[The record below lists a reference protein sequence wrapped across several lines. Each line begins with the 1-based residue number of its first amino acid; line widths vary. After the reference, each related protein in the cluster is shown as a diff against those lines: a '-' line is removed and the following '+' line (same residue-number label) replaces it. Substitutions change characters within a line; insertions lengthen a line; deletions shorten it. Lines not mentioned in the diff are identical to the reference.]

1 MQSILQNL
9 SVKMKIN
16 LISGLFISAIIIIV
30 GFGVAKMKTVEGQF
44 FLYSNVAAKMQLE
57 ITEINRDMNYVSR
70 LTRSIMLGDNY
81 QKNFTKLEDRID
93 DIEGHFRELSQAV
106 GSADNKSVKDQI
118 SQLISKSKTSTM
130 TFLVESKKLMQSIE
144 SNNTDE
150 TRKAAWR
157 KYKAEFS
164 PLAVSAREDFADLT
178 KVATGY
184 RKDIHEG
191 AKSTVESAVGVIITV
206 SVVILI
212 IGVVLSML
220 ISRSIINPLLA
231 LNKTI
236 NEIEQNSDLTLRTNI
251 AGKDELSSVG
261 HAVDSLMSKF
271 HETLNTIT
279 NAANSLN
286 QSAAELATS
295 SSNTSENI
303 NKQRLETDMV
313 VTAMNQMAI
322 TAQEVATNAA
332 NTASGAEESNHLAIE
347 GQSVVSNT
355 VDSISSLAGQIDN
368 AANSIDKVSTD
379 SQEIGRVLDVISGI
393 AEQTN
398 LLALNAAIEAARAG
412 EQGRG
417 FAVVADEVRSLASRT
432 ESSTQEIK
440 AMIDSLQDSSKQA
453 VDIMSLSKEQ
463 AESSVQNAQSAGQAL
478 DQITTS
484 ISTINDMAAQI
495 ATAAEEQTSVNEEI
509 NRNITNISVISDDTA
524 TEAEGTSSASH
535 VLSDLANELNHQ
547 VSQFKV

>member
-16 LISGLFISAIIIIV
+16 LISGLFISAIVIIV
-30 GFGVAKMKTVEGQF
+30 GFSVSKMKSVEGQF
-44 FLYSNVAAKMQLE
+44 FLYSTVAAKMQLE

-70 LTRSIMLGDNY
+70 LTRSIMLGDDF
-81 QKNFTKLEDRID
+81 QKNFTKLDKRID
-93 DIEGHFRELSQAV
+93 DIEKHFKEMSQAL
-106 GSADNKSVKDQI
+106 SAADNKSVKDQI
-118 SQLISKSKTSTM
+118 SRLLSKSKDSTLK
-130 TFLVESKKLMQSIE
+130 FLVESKKLMQSIE

-178 KVATGY
+178 KVANSY
-184 RKDIHEG
+184 RAEIHEG
-191 AKSTVESAVGVIITV
+191 AKTTVESAVGVIVLV
-206 SVVILI
+206 SVVILVVGI
-212 IGVVLSML
+212 VLSML
-220 ISRSIINPLLA
+220 ISRSIISPLLS

-261 HAVDSLMSKF
+261 HAVDSLMMKF
-271 HETLNTIT
+271 HETLNTIM

-286 QSAAELATS
+286 HSASELATS
-295 SSNTSENI
+295 SSHTSENI

-313 VTAMNQMAI
+313 VTAMNEMAI
-322 TAQEVATNAA
+322 TAQEVASNAA
-332 NTASGAEESNHLAIE
+332 STASGAEESNQQAIE

-355 VDSISSLAGQIDN
+355 VNSISSLADQIDT

-453 VDIMSLSKEQ
+453 VEIMSSSKEQ
-463 AESSVQNAQSAGQAL
+463 AESSVQNAQSAGEAL

-524 TEAEGTSSASH
+524 TEAEGTSAASH
-535 VLSDLANELNHQ
+535 VLSDLANKLNHQ

>member
-1 MQSILQNL
+1 MQSVLQNL

-16 LISGLFISAIIIIV
+16 LISGLFISAIVIIV
-30 GFGVAKMKTVEGQF
+30 GFGVAKMKAVEGQF
-44 FLYSNVAAKMQLE
+44 FLYSTVAAKMQLE

-70 LTRSIMLGDNY
+70 LTRSIMLGDDY
-81 QKNFTKLEDRID
+81 QKNFKKLEDRIGN
-93 DIEGHFRELSQAV
+93 IETHFKELNQALA
-106 GSADNKSVKDQI
+106 SADDKSVKDQI
-118 SQLISKSKTSTM
+118 SQLISKSKASTM
-130 TFLVESKKLMQSIE
+130 KFLVESKKLMQSVE

-178 KVATGY
+178 KVANGY

-191 AKSTVESAVGVIITV
+191 AKSTVGSAVGVIVTV
-206 SVVILI
+206 SVVILV
-212 IGVVLSML
+212 IGVILSML
-220 ISRSIINPLLA
+220 ISRSIINPLLS

-279 NAANSLN
+279 DAANSLN

-295 SSNTSENI
+295 SSNTSDNI

-332 NTASGAEESNHLAIE
+332 NTASGAEESNHQAIE

-355 VDSISSLAGQIDN
+355 VNSISSLADQIDN

>member
-16 LISGLFISAIIIIV
+16 LISGLFISAIVIIV
-30 GFGVAKMKTVEGQF
+30 GFSVSKMKSVEGQF
-44 FLYSNVAAKMQLE
+44 FLYSTVAAKMQLE

-70 LTRSIMLGDNY
+70 LTRSIMLGDDF
-81 QKNFTKLEDRID
+81 QKNFTKLDKRIG
-93 DIEGHFRELSQAV
+93 DIEKHFKEMSQAL
-106 GSADNKSVKDQI
+106 SAADNKSVKDQI
-118 SQLISKSKTSTM
+118 SRLLSKSKDSTLK
-130 TFLVESKKLMQSIE
+130 FLVESKKLMQSIE
-144 SNNTDE
+144 SNNSDE

-164 PLAVSAREDFADLT
+164 PLAISAREDFADLT
-178 KVATGY
+178 KVANSY
-184 RKDIHEG
+184 RTEIHER
-191 AKSTVESAVGVIITV
+191 AKTTVESAVGVIVLV
-206 SVVILI
+206 SVVILVVGI
-212 IGVVLSML
+212 VLSML
-220 ISRSIINPLLA
+220 ISRSIISPLLS

-261 HAVDSLMSKF
+261 HAVDSLMMKF
-271 HETLNTIT
+271 HETLNTIM

-286 QSAAELATS
+286 QSASELATS

-313 VTAMNQMAI
+313 VTAMNEMAI
-322 TAQEVATNAA
+322 TAQEVASNAA
-332 NTASGAEESNHLAIE
+332 STASGAEESNQQAIE

-355 VDSISSLAGQIDN
+355 VNSISSLADQIDT

-453 VDIMSLSKEQ
+453 VEIMSSSKEQ
-463 AESSVQNAQSAGQAL
+463 AESSVQNAQSAGEAL

-524 TEAEGTSSASH
+524 TEAEGTSAASH

>member
-1 MQSILQNL
+1 MQSVLQNL

-16 LISGLFISAIIIIV
+16 LISGLFISAIVIIV
-30 GFGVAKMKTVEGQF
+30 GFSVAKMKTVEGQF
-44 FLYSNVAAKMQLE
+44 FLYSTVAAKMQLE

-70 LTRSIMLGDNY
+70 LTRSIMLGDDY
-81 QKNFTKLEDRID
+81 QKNFKKLEDRID
-93 DIEGHFRELSQAV
+93 DIEQHFKELNQALA
-106 GSADNKSVKDQI
+106 SADNQSVKDQI

-130 TFLVESKKLMQSIE
+130 KFLVESKKLMQSVE

-178 KVATGY
+178 KVANGY
-184 RKDIHEG
+184 RKEIHEG

-212 IGVVLSML
+212 IGVLLSML
-220 ISRSIINPLLA
+220 ISRSIINPLLS

-236 NEIEQNSDLTLRTNI
+236 NKIEQNSDLTLRTNI
-251 AGKDELSSVG
+251 SGKDELSSVG

-279 NAANSLN
+279 DAANSLN

-295 SSNTSENI
+295 SSNTSDNI

-332 NTASGAEESNHLAIE
+332 NTASGAEESNHQAIE

-355 VDSISSLAGQIDN
+355 VSSISSLADQIDN

-440 AMIDSLQDSSKQA
+440 AMIDSLQDSSKKA